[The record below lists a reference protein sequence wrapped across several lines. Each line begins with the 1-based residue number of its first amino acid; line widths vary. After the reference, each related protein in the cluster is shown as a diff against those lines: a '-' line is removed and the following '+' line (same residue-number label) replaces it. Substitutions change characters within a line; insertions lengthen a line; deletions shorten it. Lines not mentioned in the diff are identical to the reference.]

1 MIVGW
6 SEKVMSSVNNSTD
19 KNIETLI
26 LVYPISW
33 FLPMIAMHTAYFIAR
48 RQAFPAEKQQPGL
61 P

>member
-1 MIVGW
+1 
-6 SEKVMSSVNNSTD
+6 MSSVNNSTD